1 MMKKRIGAAFAVSAL
16 IGLGGLVT
24 APTSGAAASEA
35 AGLLASSTTDI
46 SAQQRKQQQQRRGGA
61 APRRA
66 APAPRRAAP
75 APRRAAPA
83 ARRAAPRA
91 APAARR
97 AAPAAR
103 RAAPAARVAPRPGVR
118 PGVRPGARVVRPG
131 VRPPGVRGPRVS
143 VRVRA
148 GGPVRIGGRRIVVH
162 RRAWRPYWR
171 GRYWNVVPIVAL
183 GAFTVGALAYAPYA
197 YLPVAEPV
205 CTGYTEDGCILRWTE
220 VPTEQGDLV
229 PQCVTYCP

>member
-1 MMKKRIGAAFAVSAL
+1 MMTKRIGAAFAVSAL

-24 APTSGAAASEA
+24 APTSGAVASETTIAPAGA
-35 AGLLASSTTDI
+35 ATDI
-46 SAQQRKQQQQRRGGA
+46 SAQQRRQGA
-61 APRRA
+61 APA
-66 APAPRRAAP
+66 A
-75 APRRAAPA
+75 RRAAPA
-83 ARRAAPRA
+83 ARRAAPAARRA

-118 PGVRPGARVVRPG
+118 PGVAPGARVVRPG

-148 GGPVRIGGRRIVVH
+148 GGPVRIGGRRVVVH

-205 CTGYTEDGCILRWTE
+205 CSGYTEDGCVLRWTE

-229 PQCVTYCP
+229 PQCVTYCPRD